1 MNALHISGNDLTL
14 EAVRE
19 VADQHRPV
27 LLFADAREAVNRARS
42 VVDKIV
48 AGN

>member
-19 VADQHRPV
+19 VAAERRPV
-27 LLFADAREAVNRARS
+27 LLSADAREGVTSFVERRAA
-42 VVDKIV
+42 KFE
-48 AGN
+48 GK